1 MRYYIVP
8 VNNGVLDIDYR
19 DLQEGIHTNADTC
32 HVRLRDGAEVRES
45 WTEITEA
52 EFLQAKVD
60 MGLIEIPE

>member
-32 HVRLRDGAEVRES
+32 HVRPRDGAEVRES

-52 EFLQAKVD
+52 GFLQAKVD